1 MSERNHVRDGG
12 NPGPE
17 KPAAITSVGTHYLR
31 YSTANLLVLLAGFI
45 SFPLL
50 TRLLDNTQ
58 YGILGYFETWVMIAV
73 AVAKLGAQHAILRFY
88 PFGGDKDRINRFATN
103 YFYLPMMVSLALW
116 LVAITIFA
124 CIDWLGEAS
133 FSPVLWCAVL
143 AIPLTVFSSLVQMI
157 LRAGERSA
165 ILMVTRVAARW
176 LELLFMLGAVILIER
191 TALAAYGGKIL
202 AAIVV
207 AVFYAW
213 WVRQNLRFLR
223 ESLDFDEFK
232 GSLKF
237 GMPLITNEIATVALI
252 SIDRLMLKGMLGDFA
267 AVGIYSI
274 GYGLALQV
282 SIFMHGTVSES
293 FMPVANRT
301 YEAEG
306 AEKMRDLKSRVLM
319 PMTYASIGV
328 AVAIWTV
335 GSDALQAISGT
346 DKAASGPVFAWI
358 GAMYALYPL
367 LDISGYGL
375 LLHKRSMTVFV
386 LTLMA
391 AAINIGLNLWLI
403 PLHGIM
409 GSVYATVAS
418 YAFLGIA
425 VCVMCP
431 RELLRF
437 PDPRTVLVAGGS
449 GALFVLAVYATGL
462 FGLATPWPRLF
473 AAGGLWLLLFV
484 LPVLVLD
491 GRLRHLLLNWRT
503 AKPIAK

>member
-103 YFYLPMMVSLALW
+103 YFYLPMLVSLALW

-335 GSDALQAISGT
+335 GSDAL
-346 DKAASGPVFAWI
+346 P
-358 GAMYALYPL
+358 
-367 LDISGYGL
+367 
-375 LLHKRSMTVFV
+375 
-386 LTLMA
+386 
-391 AAINIGLNLWLI
+391 
-403 PLHGIM
+403 
-409 GSVYATVAS
+409 
-418 YAFLGIA
+418 
-425 VCVMCP
+425 
-431 RELLRF
+431 
-437 PDPRTVLVAGGS
+437 
-449 GALFVLAVYATGL
+449 
-462 FGLATPWPRLF
+462 
-473 AAGGLWLLLFV
+473 
-484 LPVLVLD
+484 
-491 GRLRHLLLNWRT
+491 
-503 AKPIAK
+503 